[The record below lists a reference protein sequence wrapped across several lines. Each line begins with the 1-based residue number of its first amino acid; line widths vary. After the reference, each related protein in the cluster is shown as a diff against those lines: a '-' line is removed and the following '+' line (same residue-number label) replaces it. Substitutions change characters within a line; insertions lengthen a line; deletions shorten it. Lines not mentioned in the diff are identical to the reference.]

1 MVKSWM
7 GEQEQE
13 SGEGTMEERVR
24 IDERDDREPG
34 VLVAGLDI
42 GSTKICAMIGEVFP
56 DRVDIIGVGT
66 SQSSGMPS
74 YP

>member
-7 GEQEQE
+7 AEREQEPE
-13 SGEGTMEERVR
+13 EGAMEERVR
-24 IDERDDREPG
+24 IDERDDRDPG

-66 SQSSGMPS
+66 S
-74 YP
+74 